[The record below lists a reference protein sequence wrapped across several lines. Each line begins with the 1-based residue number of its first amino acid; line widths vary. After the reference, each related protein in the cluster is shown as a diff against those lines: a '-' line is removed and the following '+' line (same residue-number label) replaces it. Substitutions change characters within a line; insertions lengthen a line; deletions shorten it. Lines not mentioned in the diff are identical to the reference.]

1 MNTLEKLTAEDKGN
15 YEVYLNRMSQS
26 CAVSSKH
33 LIPFYTIG
41 KKTILDVGCAD
52 GTLMKAIKEV
62 NPEARAVG
70 IDLNQNAIDL
80 ARAAGLEAYKLSL
93 EDVAFLCKDQFD
105 CVVFSSVLHEISS
118 YATANRFSALPIQ
131 ETLESAY
138 DLLSK
143 DGIIIIRDGLMD
155 NSEEICTAK
164 FANPDDE
171 KWFFKF
177 VNEFEYP
184 YFDYDYH
191 DMKGAITCY
200 TELMQEFLAT
210 WTWGEK
216 SWHRE
221 IQEKFCILTEQSW
234 MKVVN
239 GVGFEDIAFFKS
251 KEDYPKFLIPK
262 VKLYGKHNRE
272 FFPYMT
278 CTIVAKKNS

>member
-1 MNTLEKLTAEDKGN
+1 MNILEKLTAEDKSN

-41 KKTILDVGCAD
+41 KKSILDVGCAD

-62 NPEARAVG
+62 NPEARVIG
-70 IDLNQNAIDL
+70 IDLNQNAVDL
-80 ARAAGLEAYKLSL
+80 AKEAGLEVYCMAL
-93 EDVAFLCKDQFD
+93 ENADDLYVGFD
-105 CVVFSSVLHEISS
+105 CIIFSSVLHEISS
-118 YATANRFSALPIQ
+118 YATANRFSALPIS
-131 ETLESAY
+131 EALISAY
-138 DLLSK
+138 GLLDK

-164 FANPDDE
+164 FTNPDDE

-177 VNEFEYP
+177 INEFEYP
-184 YFDYDYH
+184 YFDYNYH
-191 DMKGAITCY
+191 NMKGAVTCY

-239 GVGFEDIAFFKS
+239 GAGFKDIAFFKS
-251 KEDYPKFLIPK
+251 KEDYPKFLTPK
-262 VKLYGKHNRE
+262 VKLYGKHNKE